1 MPIIDCPVCK
11 GTGNIF
17 DRDMGGYIDEDCTA
31 CRGTGE
37 LELTDH
43 QYERREREM
52 AKHANRPAFVHRHAW
67 QDEEVE
73 IIRKFKTV
81 QQTQEDLHEAG
92 FRRSASAIKRMR
104 FLIRQGER

>member
-11 GTGNIF
+11 GTGKAF
-17 DRDMGGYIDEDCTA
+17 DRDTGGYTDEDCMA

-52 AKHANRPAFVHRHAW
+52 AKHAKKIEFIHRHAW
-67 QDEEVE
+67 HEEE
-73 IIRKFKTV
+73 IDIVRKFRTV
-81 QQTQEDLHEAG
+81 QQTQDELRETG
-92 FRRSASAIKRMR
+92 FKRSLSAIKRMR
-104 FLIRQGER
+104 FLVRKRER